1 MRRYLPP
8 VVACLVV
15 LAGFAALP
23 VVGHGNHLTA
33 DAQVVDDH
41 VVVERSFMLQDGY
54 AVVHID
60 EGGQMGRA
68 IGHRAL
74 SAGPGENYEISVDEA
89 FLSQIDGAAR
99 VWVTLH
105 RTDGDGEFEPNQDTP
120 LTGVQGRAPGV
131 VVPIYVSGDGNVN
144 VVARE
149 FGTQRIDR
157 AAATVRRVETNRS
170 GFVALADE
178 NGTVVGSAPVAA
190 GTSENV
196 TVDLERSFYES
207 LGENE
212 SATLTATVHRDD
224 GDGSFAP
231 DADSVVTAGGTPVA
245 SEFEVTKVANASR
258 MTSVVV
264 TATGTTVPES
274 TTDDEGT
281 DAPSGSAEAT
291 TGTDASSG
299 SPGFGVLAA
308 VGAALV
314 AALAIVRR
322 RR

>member
-1 MRRYLPP
+1 MRRYLAP
-8 VVACLVV
+8 VLACFVV

-60 EGGQMGRA
+60 EGGQMGQA
-68 IGHRAL
+68 IGHRKL
-74 SAGPGENYEISVDEA
+74 SAGPDENYEIPVDEE
-89 FLSQIDGAAR
+89 FLSRIDGSAQ

-120 LTGVQGRAPGV
+120 LTGVQGQAPGV
-131 VVPIYVSGDGNVN
+131 TVPIHVSGDGNVN
-144 VVARE
+144 VVARA
-149 FGTQRIDR
+149 FGSQRIDR

-170 GFVALADE
+170 GFVVLEDE
-178 NGTVVGSAPVAA
+178 NGTVVGSTPVAA
-190 GTSENV
+190 GTTENV
-196 TVDLERSFYES
+196 TVDLERSFYDS

-224 GDGSFAP
+224 GDGAFS
-231 DADSVVTAGGTPVA
+231 ADDPAMTAGASPVA

-258 MTSVVV
+258 TTSVVV
-264 TATGTTVPES
+264 TATGTTVPAS
-274 TTDDEGT
+274 TTDEG
-281 DAPSGSAEAT
+281 PSTTSGGEAVST
-291 TGTDASSG
+291 TGPEASG
-299 SPGFGVLAA
+299 DSPGFGVLAT
-308 VGAALV
+308 VGGLLF
-314 AALAIVRR
+314 AALAVVRR

>member
-1 MRRYLPP
+1 MRRSLAP
-8 VVACLVV
+8 VLACLVV

-60 EGGQMGRA
+60 QGGQMGQA
-68 IGHRAL
+68 IGHRKL

-120 LTGVQGRAPGV
+120 LTGVQGQPPGV
-131 VVPIYVSGDGNVN
+131 VVPIHVSDDGNVN
-144 VVARE
+144 VVARA
-149 FGTQRIDR
+149 FGTQRIDEP
-157 AAATVRRVETNRS
+157 AATVRRVETNRS
-170 GFVALADE
+170 GFVVLEDE
-178 NGTVVGSAPVAA
+178 NGTVVGSTPVAA
-190 GTSENV
+190 GTTANV
-196 TVDLERSFYES
+196 TVDLERSFYDS

-224 GDGSFAP
+224 GDGAFS
-231 DADSVVTAGGTPVA
+231 ADDRAMTAGGSPVA
-245 SEFEVTKVANASR
+245 SDFEVTKVANASR
-258 MTSVVV
+258 TTSVVV
-264 TATGTTVPES
+264 TATGTTVPASKSDERPS
-274 TTDDEGT
+274 TTT
-281 DAPSGSAEAT
+281 DGEAASA
-291 TGTDASSG
+291 TGADASDG
-299 SPGFGVLAA
+299 SPGFGVLATVA
-308 VGAALV
+308 AALI
-314 AALAIVRR
+314 ATLAVVRR